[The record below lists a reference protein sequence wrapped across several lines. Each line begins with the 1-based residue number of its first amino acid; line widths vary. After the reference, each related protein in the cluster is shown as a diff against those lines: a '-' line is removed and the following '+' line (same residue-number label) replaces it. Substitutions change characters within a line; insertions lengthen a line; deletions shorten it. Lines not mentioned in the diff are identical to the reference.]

1 MFLLMYGR
9 VTTPGTESGK
19 KEKVREHQPSL
30 VSSLVLL
37 PDPETVKRN
46 MCVSTGSH
54 LSPLTQLLLSAGKS
68 SFETIELKFI
78 KTSHISPKG

>member
-37 PDPETVKRN
+37 PDPETVKREHV
-46 MCVSTGSH
+46 CEYWLALV
-54 LSPLTQLLLSAGKS
+54 
-68 SFETIELKFI
+68 
-78 KTSHISPKG
+78 TSNTALAFCW